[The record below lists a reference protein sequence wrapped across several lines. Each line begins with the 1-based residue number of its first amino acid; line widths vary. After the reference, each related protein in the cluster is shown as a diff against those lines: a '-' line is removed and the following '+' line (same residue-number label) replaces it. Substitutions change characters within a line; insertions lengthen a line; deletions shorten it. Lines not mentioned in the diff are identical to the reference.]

1 MTKGGFTMSN
11 KFTMF
16 AAAVLLAA
24 CSAAASAETS
34 QAPPPGKGPAAMMK
48 SKGEL
53 GDPDK
58 RLQLM
63 KRNLGLSDEQVA
75 QIRPIIVAEQ
85 TELEKLRG
93 DSTLNREQRRA
104 RLEELNKNSAGKI
117 RVLLSPEQ
125 QIKYDSIKGKITENR
140 SKARSNRPGTP
151 PVEFTPEKRIARLT
165 EHLKLTKEQQAQ
177 IMPLLENEYA
187 QLKELPANDSYNR
200 EQRRARLQQITGETN
215 AKMMPLLTPEQQ
227 KHYNETK
234 ATMIDRRSQ
243 KKRNTEKLPTKE
255 TTK

>member
-1 MTKGGFTMSN
+1 MSN
-11 KFTMF
+11 KFRMF
-16 AAAVLLAA
+16 AAALLLAA
-24 CSAAASAETS
+24 FSAGVSAEAN

-48 SKGEL
+48 PKGEL

-63 KRNLGLSDEQVA
+63 KTNLGLSAEQLA
-75 QIRPIIVAEQ
+75 QIRPIIAAEQ

-93 DSTLNREQRRA
+93 DSNLNRDQRRA
-104 RLEELNKNSAGKI
+104 KLEELNKNSAGKI
-117 RVLLSPEQ
+117 RLLLTPEQ
-125 QIKYDSIKGKITENR
+125 QLNYDSIKDKITENR
-140 SKARSNRPGTP
+140 SKARSKRPGTP

-165 EHLKLTKEQQAQ
+165 DHLKLTKEQQEQ
-177 IMPLLENEYA
+177 VMPLLENEYA

-215 AKMMPLLTPEQQ
+215 AKMMPLLTTEQQ

-243 KKRNTEKLPTKE
+243 KKRNTEKLPAKE
-255 TTK
+255 TAK